1 MLLISF
7 VKILTLFIL
16 DTDASKVSIFPI
28 IYISGV
34 VII

>member
-7 VKILTLFIL
+7 FKILTLFIL
-16 DTDASKVSIFPI
+16 DTDASKVTVRPI

-34 VII
+34 VTT